1 MWRLHAASLAFLL
14 APAPERNPLSTYVI
28 TGAASGIGAAT
39 KQRLEADGHRVIG
52 IDLHEADITVDLS
65 TAAGRAEALSQAT
78 SLLDGSLDGFVPF
91 AGLAATTG
99 RSASRMIG
107 VNYFGA
113 IDLLEGLRPLLA
125 AGENPSVV
133 LVSSNSTTTQPNWP
147 TALADACLDH
157 DEERANEIAAS
168 FGEIAAIQ
176 AYPATKAALAY
187 YARTQSASYI
197 RDGIRL
203 NAVAPGIIDTPMTQ
217 EGRKDPLIGAAMEG
231 FLATVPAGRGGTAQ
245 EVAALVAFLLG
256 PESTYFVGSV
266 VFVDGGVDAAFR
278 GRDWPA
284 VWEPAH

>member
-1 MWRLHAASLAFLL
+1 MRVHADSLGFVSDPAS
-14 APAPERNPLSTYVI
+14 ERKPLSTYVI

-39 KQRLEADGHRVIG
+39 KERLEADGHRVLG
-52 IDLHEADITVDLS
+52 VDLHDADITVDLS
-65 TAAGRAEALSQAT
+65 TAAGRAEAVSQAT

-91 AGLAATTG
+91 AGLAAATG
-99 RSASRMIG
+99 RSAARMIG

-133 LVSSNSTTTQPNWP
+133 LVSSNSTTTQPHWP
-147 TALADACLDH
+147 VALADACLEH
-157 DEERANEIAAS
+157 DEAKANEIAAS
-168 FGEIAAIQ
+168 FGEMAAIQ

-187 YARTQSASYI
+187 YARTRSASYI
-197 RDGIRL
+197 KDGIRL

-231 FLATVPAGRGGTAQ
+231 FLATVPAGRGGTAR

-256 PESTYFVGSV
+256 PESSYFVGSV

-284 VWEPAH
+284 VWEPGQ